1 MKAEWIVQLA
11 LPWMVSDPE
20 EPKKEEVRRKTVGRY
35 THPCALALAEMNL
48 IELGPEA
55 KCRVYN
61 PRTGEYDAMLYTAA
75 DENGNSPKEERIKVF
90 HGRENRD
97 KS

>member
-1 MKAEWIVQLA
+1 L
-11 LPWMVSDPE
+11 
-20 EPKKEEVRRKTVGRY
+20 
-35 THPCALALAEMNL
+35 NL

-75 DENGNSPKEERIKVF
+75 DEDGDSLKEERIKVF